1 MGKIEK
7 RFEAIEKRIDKLE
20 FNEGL
25 SETVGWTE
33 IGDLEWSDDLGE
45 LTWED
50 AKKKCEELGG
60 RLPTRTELVDLY
72 DNHYDECQE
81 LIEDSPSYT
90 FWSATESSSTA
101 AWAVY
106 LNSGVTG
113 SNVKTF
119 AYQLRCVRERV
130 I

>member
-81 LIEDSPSYT
+81 LIEDSPSVN
-90 FWSATESSSTA
+90 FWSLSEVNSTFAWYVSLSSGTT
-101 AWAVY
+101 
-106 LNSGVTG
+106 GG
-113 SNVKTF
+113 SNKT
-119 AYQLRCVRERV
+119 ASYQVRCVRERV